1 MKEIELKK
9 TPITNSSAPEGFML
23 DYKAEFLRIVE
34 VIPEGITASQ
44 MGVAIKIAEA
54 LKATPA
60 GEALILEDAE
70 ADYLANRLRLYKFQ
84 FVAPELV
91 AMVEAVTEAKI
102 VTTPHLKS
110 EKAASK

>member
-1 MKEIELKK
+1 MKEIKLEK
-9 TPITNSSAPEGFML
+9 TPITNNSAPEGFIL

-44 MGVAIKIAEA
+44 MGTAIKIAEA

-60 GEALILEDAE
+60 GESLILEDAE
-70 ADYLANRLRLYKFQ
+70 AEYLSNRMRMYKFQ

-91 AMVEAVTEAKI
+91 KMVEAVTEAKTI
-102 VTTPHLKS
+102 TAPHLKS
-110 EKAASK
+110 EKASTS